1 MRRQFSSFGA
11 LLVMIVLAFGSAD
24 TASVQTGGERANP
37 RVERRSSS
45 ADKTDENSLD
55 HTPSETAVAPT
66 PPRSHKMNETV
77 HIGYTTYAVWNARWS
92 DQLSDNQFLD
102 QPPNAKYLF
111 VQLTVRNND
120 NKARSIP
127 PFELID
133 SSGAEYEAS
142 PHGWAVEGS
151 IGLFDSLNP
160 GVSKQ
165 GFVVFDVTQGNKYHL
180 KVSGGYWSGEDT
192 LIEIV
197 DPEEQHRQRE
207 IEASEERVRLDA
219 ERVAAQQAREFEIDT
234 AKWRYWSS
242 SSGKHKTHAKFI
254 KMANELVTLENKNGK
269 RTEIPIEKLSKD
281 DQDFIKN
288 REWLKPIAETIND
301 AR

>member
-24 TASVQTGGERANP
+24 TRSVQTGDGRAKP
-37 RVERRSSS
+37 GLERRSSS
-45 ADKTDENSLD
+45 ADESDETSSD
-55 HTPSETAVAPT
+55 HTSSETAVAPT

-77 HIGYTTYAVWNARWS
+77 QIGYTTYAVWNARWS
-92 DQLSDNQFLD
+92 DQLSDNRFLD
-102 QPPNAKYLF
+102 PPPNAKYLF
-111 VQLTVRNND
+111 VELTVRNND

-133 SSGAEYEAS
+133 TSGAEYEAS
-142 PHGWAVEGS
+142 PHGWAVDGS

-165 GFVVFDVTQGNKYHL
+165 GFVVFDVPQGKQYHL

-192 LIEIV
+192 LIEIL
-197 DPEEQHRQRE
+197 DPEEQNRQRE
-207 IEASEERVRLDA
+207 IAAVEERARLDA
-219 ERVAAQQAREFEIDT
+219 ERVAAEKSREFEIDT
-234 AKWRYWSS
+234 AKWRYWTS

-254 KMANELVTLENKNGK
+254 KSANGLVTLENKNGK

-281 DQDFIKN
+281 DQEFIEN